1 VRRLGRGHRIVVAVT
16 AVVAILVEAT
26 GAAWS
31 AVLGAVGGAG
41 LGLLLAR
48 WALGAPARA
57 ISRPLDCEYTLDL
70 LRRAHGGRAAW
81 AIGLRVGDAE
91 ARAHDDAAVDD
102 AAMEQG
108 VGLVRLASVDGR
120 AHVAPQPD
128 GTLVAVGDFPYGAGV
143 LLSRSDA
150 PAGVVDDVT
159 TDLRRLVAAMRI
171 VELEVADEDGQLVAR
186 RLALQAS
193 GAQTLGG
200 VARAGAE
207 LAQDLSQRAAAIVV
221 QDADGRE
228 LRVAGI
234 SSAADRRLLH
244 AVLSPA
250 AAVWRAVEVGLPVVT
265 QGNEDVFGPGVPE
278 RRRKER
284 AGTAY
289 PLADGHTAVGALVV
303 LGPPAPDG
311 PVAARIARLIGELGP
326 RIAAARSVH
335 EAERRAVSDPLTG
348 LANRREFERVLGRFG
363 DAAGTGAGAVAS
375 LVYVDLDHFKRLND
389 TLGHAAGDAALRH
402 VKALLEAQIRE
413 GDLVARIG
421 GEEFAVWLP
430 QTPLGGA
437 VEVAERIR
445 RSIGTTVWHWNGGP
459 VSLSASCGV
468 AAYPD
473 STGDWRNLPAVADAA
488 LYRAKEAGRDRVE
501 VAVGVDAGARSA

>member
-1 VRRLGRGHRIVVAVT
+1 
-16 AVVAILVEAT
+16 
-26 GAAWS
+26 
-31 AVLGAVGGAG
+31 
-41 LGLLLAR
+41 
-48 WALGAPARA
+48 
-57 ISRPLDCEYTLDL
+57 
-70 LRRAHGGRAAW
+70 
-81 AIGLRVGDAE
+81 VGDAE
-91 ARAHDDAAVDD
+91 ARAHEDAAVDD

-108 VGLVRLASVDGR
+108 GTRAAGVGRWTR
-120 AHVAPQPD
+120 ARRAQPD
-128 GTLVAVGDFPYGAGV
+128 GTLVAVGDFPYGA
-143 LLSRSDA
+143 LSRPDV

-186 RLALQAS
+186 RLAVQAS

-207 LAQDLSQRAAAIVV
+207 LAQELSQRAAAIVV

-234 SSAADRRLLH
+234 SSATDRRLLH

-265 QGNEDVFGPGVPE
+265 QGDEDVFGPGVPE

-303 LGPPAPDG
+303 LGPPATPDG
-311 PVAARIARLIGELGP
+311 PVATRIARLIGEMGP
-326 RIAAARSVH
+326 RIAAARSARAAPRGLDALTSSPT
-335 EAERRAVSDPLTG
+335 AESSGCSVARHS
-348 LANRREFERVLGRFG
+348 
-363 DAAGTGAGAVAS
+363 GTGAAAVAA

-445 RSIGTTVWHWNGGP
+445 RSIGTTVWHWNGQP